1 MCRVRKLSS
10 AVKPSSP
17 TYLRCPQLGLALL
30 VEAAIGGTTIAWVSM
45 STTLHTQ
52 TRRARKKKYS
62 DPHLSHAKTAIYT
75 YTTPHVERTRHHT
88 GTNLLLIGYTR

>member
-1 MCRVRKLSS
+1 MAPHRRETLSTYLI
-10 AVKPSSP
+10 

-45 STTLHTQ
+45 STTLHMQ
-52 TRRARKKKYS
+52 TRRARTKIPTS
-62 DPHLSHAKTAIYT
+62 PLSHAKTAMYT

>member
-1 MCRVRKLSS
+1 MCRVRKFSS

-45 STTLHTQ
+45 STTLHMQ
-52 TRRARKKKYS
+52 TRRARTKNTYIPTLACKDRDIHIYY
-62 DPHLSHAKTAIYT
+62 TA
-75 YTTPHVERTRHHT
+75 RARHT

>member
-45 STTLHTQ
+45 STTLHMQ
-52 TRRARKKKYS
+52 TRRARTKNTHIPTLACKDRDIHIYY
-62 DPHLSHAKTAIYT
+62 TA
-75 YTTPHVERTRHHT
+75 RGRHT